1 MEPEER
7 AAFQEG
13 HSSEKI
19 KSAVLYVYVV
29 AERVARSTRS
39 CDSPRLHKSSQ
50 SRSTWRIRS
59 TSSAREGLRSLRVRY
74 VIQAYI
80 DFKLN

>member
-29 AERVARSTRS
+29 AERVVRSTRS
-39 CDSPRLHKSSQ
+39 HDSPRLHKSAP
-50 SRSTWRIRS
+50 S
-59 TSSAREGLRSLRVRY
+59 TSSAREGLRSLRVLI